1 MARLIKRISL
11 LIGLVFAVSPWVY
24 GEQITLPSMSKE
36 QVYSML
42 KTQLENDPA
51 IAKLS
56 SCVGKSEGETRNI
69 LIETFDQCWKLT
81 PQKFGKNIGEQDM
94 APFAECYESRSVS
107 VFNLSRDELEI
118 CANKMN

>member
-11 LIGLVFAVSPWVY
+11 LIGLAFALSPWVY
-24 GEQITLPSMSKE
+24 GEQVTLPSMSKE

-69 LIETFDQCWKLT
+69 LIETFDQCWQLT
-81 PQKFGKNIGEQDM
+81 PKKFGKNINEQDM
-94 APFAECYESRSVS
+94 APFAECYETKSVS